1 MTAVSLVYDAVFVSG
16 KCPAVT
22 GVRRRART
30 LPAPAGKDYCL
41 LDERG
46 RRLGTI
52 PAALVR
58 PAVGR
63 SAPTLL
69 LHREWGA

>member
-30 LPAPAGKDYCL
+30 L
-41 LDERG
+41 
-46 RRLGTI
+46 
-52 PAALVR
+52 R

>member
-1 MTAVSLVYDAVFVSG
+1 MTAVSLVFDAVFVSG
-16 KCPAVT
+16 KCPAVP

-30 LPAPAGKDYCL
+30 PSATAGKDYCL

-52 PAALVR
+52 PAALVG
-58 PAVGR
+58 PVVGR
-63 SAPTLL
+63 NAPTLL
-69 LHREWGA
+69 LNRTWEM